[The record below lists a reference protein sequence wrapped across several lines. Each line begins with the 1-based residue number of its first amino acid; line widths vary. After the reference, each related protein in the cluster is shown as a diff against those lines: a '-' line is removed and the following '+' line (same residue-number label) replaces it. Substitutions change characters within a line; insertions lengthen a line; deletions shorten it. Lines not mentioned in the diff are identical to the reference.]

1 MAASTGG
8 RPGMNIFILNSG
20 RCGSTT
26 FIRACSHITNYT
38 ALHESRCGMI
48 GTERLNYPD
57 NHIEADNRLSW
68 FLGRLDQ
75 KYGDE
80 AFYVHLSRERDATAE
95 SFARRS
101 EFGIMQA
108 YRNGILLELK
118 GEPSAHELALD
129 YLDTI
134 ESNIDYFLKDKNNTM
149 EFKLELAQR
158 DFTTFWQ
165 RIAAQGDLKA
175 ALTEWEQRYNAS
187 R

>member
-1 MAASTGG
+1 
-8 RPGMNIFILNSG
+8 MNIFILNSG

-26 FIRACSHITNYT
+26 FIRACSHISNYT
-38 ALHESRCGMI
+38 ALHESRCGLL
-48 GTERLNYPD
+48 GAKRLNYPN

-75 KYGDE
+75 QYGDN
-80 AFYVHLSRERDATAE
+80 AFYVHLSREREATAE

-108 YRNGILLELK
+108 YRDGILLELE
-118 GEPSAHELALD
+118 GEPTAHELALD

-134 ESNIDYFLKDKNNTM
+134 ESNIECFLKDKNNKM
-149 EFKLELAQR
+149 EFKLESAPH
-158 DFTTFWQ
+158 DFTNFWQ
-165 RIAAQGDLKA
+165 RIAAQGDLDA
-175 ALTEWEQRYNAS
+175 ALVECKQRYNAS